1 MSKNGHTFPG
11 SPEMALECTESSS
24 LNLVAMCEKVPRK
37 EAREILDCSICLDD
51 CQSAREILTSMATHL
66 VATSGRRPHL
76 EGLRDGGVEHGL
88 SGNG

>member
-1 MSKNGHTFPG
+1 
-11 SPEMALECTESSS
+11 MALECTESSS
-24 LNLVAMCEKVPRK
+24 LNLVTMREKVPCK

-51 CQSAREILTSMATHL
+51 HQSAQEGLTSMTTHL

-76 EGLRDGGVEHGL
+76 EGLGDGGVEHGL